1 MTTKLNEPKAPIR
14 IDVVQ
19 KQFKN
24 GMKLTQLARLYE
36 VDEETLKPIVAE
48 VVPKKRKEVK
58 GRISPTHFSKEELID
73 LLERHPVASTFKQQ
87 AGIESTKQMNEL
99 LETHGLSHMV
109 KTQKQV
115 LEERYV
121 KIIELLEAGE
131 TYEGIKRRMNT
142 GNHSIYAAIK
152 YFGRED
158 LKRIRNEGRTPEE
171 LQALAEQIREFVD
184 TKTTKEITS
193 ELGINVTLFH
203 QIRKEHG
210 IKAAKRPPRTHNWNN
225 SRIKTLPTGERT
237 GKRAR
242 QSNPKYD
249 YEQLAKQIAPMLEGG
264 MVIDDIL
271 KEVNISLGT
280 YYKIRE
286 KHGADWKTKRGR
298 RKGQTRDAVHQAKKE
313 KKTSAPLLI
322 IPDEPKEEPPVKET
336 TTASLESAVT
346 AFKAEE
352 VSELIGSVQKH
363 IEHKKPSTRIINRDK
378 DVWAEYLTARSEEI
392 HDVAHT
398 VDVVLEEGKL
408 IERTVLSYTLEREV
422 TR

>member
-1 MTTKLNEPKAPIR
+1 M
-14 IDVVQ
+14 
-19 KQFKN
+19 
-24 GMKLTQLARLYE
+24 
-36 VDEETLKPIVAE
+36 
-48 VVPKKRKEVK
+48 
-58 GRISPTHFSKEELID
+58 
-73 LLERHPVASTFKQQ
+73 
-87 AGIESTKQMNEL
+87 
-99 LETHGLSHMV
+99 
-109 KTQKQV
+109 

-193 ELGINVTLFH
+193 ELGITVTLFH
-203 QIRKEHG
+203 QIRKEYG
-210 IKAAKRPPRTHNWNN
+210 IKSPKRPPRTHNWNN
-225 SRIKTLPTGERT
+225 SRIKTSPTGERT
-237 GKRAR
+237 GKRSR

-271 KEVNISLGT
+271 KELNISLGT

-298 RKGQTRDAVHQAKKE
+298 RKGQTRDAVHQAKKA

-322 IPDEPKEEPPVKET
+322 IPEEPKEEPPVKET

-346 AFKAEE
+346 AFKPEE
-352 VSELIGSVQKH
+352 VSEVIGAVQKH
-363 IEHKKPSTRIINRDK
+363 IEHKKPSTRVINRDK
-378 DVWAEYLTARSEEI
+378 DVWGEYLSARSQEI
-392 HDVAHT
+392 NDVAH
-398 VDVVLEEGKL
+398 DVEVVVEDGKL
-408 IERTVLSYTLEREV
+408 IERTVIAYTLEREL
-422 TR
+422 TK